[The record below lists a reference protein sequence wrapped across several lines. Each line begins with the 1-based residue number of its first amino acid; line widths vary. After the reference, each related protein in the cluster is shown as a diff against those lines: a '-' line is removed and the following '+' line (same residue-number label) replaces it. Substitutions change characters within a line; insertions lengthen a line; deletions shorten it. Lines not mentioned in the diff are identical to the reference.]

1 MTTAQRIKSRIIT
14 GLIILGGLIIGAIGA
29 FCLWAFMWLCYD
41 AGFTM

>member
-1 MTTAQRIKSRIIT
+1 MNKIQRIKSRIIT
-14 GLIILGGLIIGAIGA
+14 ALYLLGALIIGAFGA